1 MSRPHMPSYLLEA
14 RGSFKKNPN
23 RKRVDVVDGR
33 TLGGPPE
40 HLSEPER
47 AAWIELA
54 DNALPDTL
62 GRADRTTLELT
73 VSLLLKLRSGAA
85 MASELSLLATQL
97 AKLGMSPADRSRVAA
112 IPKAKKNDFAD
123 L

>member
-1 MSRPHMPSYLLEA
+1 MARPPIPSYLLEN
-14 RGSFKKNPN
+14 RGAYKKNPN
-23 RKRVDVVDGR
+23 RKRNDPVDDR
-33 TLGGPPE
+33 ALGDPPE
-40 HLSEPER
+40 HLNKSER
-47 AAWIELA
+47 AAWLELA
-54 DNALPDTL
+54 GNALPDTL

-97 AKLGMSPADRSRVAA
+97 AKLGMSPADRSRVVA
-112 IPKAKKNDFAD
+112 IPKPKTNDFVD

>member
-1 MSRPHMPSYLLEA
+1 MSRPPMPSYLLEG
-14 RGSFKKNPN
+14 RGAFKKNPN
-23 RKRVDVVDGR
+23 RKRVDAVDDR
-33 TLGGPPE
+33 ALGDPPE
-40 HLSEPER
+40 HLNEAER

-54 DNALPDTL
+54 GNALPDTL

-97 AKLGMSPADRSRVAA
+97 AKLGMSPADRSRVVA
-112 IPKAKKNDFAD
+112 IPKPKPNDFAD